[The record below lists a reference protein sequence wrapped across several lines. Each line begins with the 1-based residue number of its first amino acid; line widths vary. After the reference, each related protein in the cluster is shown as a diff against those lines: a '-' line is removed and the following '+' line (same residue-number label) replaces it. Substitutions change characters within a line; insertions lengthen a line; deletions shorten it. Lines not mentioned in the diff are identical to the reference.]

1 LKSPN
6 AHSSLRETYLLK
18 FRKCSTT
25 ETLDRVFERIPDKLN
40 DEGGDINKITSL
52 NGAYDHR
59 RAEIYMK
66 KKTMTK
72 YLLPCGISSPM
83 RYE

>member
-1 LKSPN
+1 MLKSPN
-6 AHSSLRETYLLK
+6 AESSLREVYLLK

-25 ETLDRVFERIPDKLN
+25 ETLDKVFERILDKLN
-40 DEGGDINKITSL
+40 EEEGTINEIISL

-66 KKTMTK
+66 KIYDKIPASVWS
-72 YLLPCGISSPM
+72 LIPDDI
-83 RYE
+83 

>member
-1 LKSPN
+1 MLKSPKAESN
-6 AHSSLRETYLLK
+6 LREVYLLK

-25 ETLDRVFERIPDKLN
+25 ETLDKVFDRILDKLN
-40 DEGGDINKITSL
+40 DEGGAINEITSL

-66 KKTMTK
+66 KIYDKIPASVWS
-72 YLLPCGISSPM
+72 LIPDDI
-83 RYE
+83 